1 MTEEISCMWS
11 MSPLC
16 PSFGVKTPV
25 MVVSLFSHISIFFC
39 YPLDSLSV
47 SYGLISSGRF
57 FFSLCRL
64 LLLLDAL
71 LSNCLG
77 SSIILKSFSST
88 LPLLVVF
95 WHKAEPNTKQ
105 SLTVVLPLSK
115 ESLVHQVPMV
125 SVHDGCFSHTS
136 SETAIYTSEG
146 RDSAVFHSS
155 VPQIL
160 HTEADKPERPVRW
173 DNCALTVTL
182 PLSLS
187 AHLSI
192 CPSFLPISL
201 PGSFAHTCAHTPAV
215 IPPWPL
221 SGNYR
226 IFFSEQLLYLYV
238 RRMKKKRKKMPSLT
252 FWIIIGT
259 MWILSSFSVS

>member
-1 MTEEISCMWS
+1 

-25 MVVSLFSHISIFFC
+25 MVVSLFSHIPIFFH

-88 LPLLVVF
+88 LRLVVLF

-105 SLTVVLPLSK
+105 SLTVVLPVFK
-115 ESLVHQVPMV
+115 ESHQAPMV

-136 SETAIYTSEG
+136 SETAIYTSER

-160 HTEADKPERPVRW
+160 HTEADKRERPVR
-173 DNCALTVTL
+173 
-182 PLSLS
+182 
-187 AHLSI
+187 
-192 CPSFLPISL
+192 
-201 PGSFAHTCAHTPAV
+201 
-215 IPPWPL
+215 
-221 SGNYR
+221 
-226 IFFSEQLLYLYV
+226 
-238 RRMKKKRKKMPSLT
+238 
-252 FWIIIGT
+252 
-259 MWILSSFSVS
+259 